1 MVIAP
6 ETFEE
11 EEIVPYSEAIAKEA
25 SEHLDELPVGGQISM
40 PDAIGMHV
48 PILEGNT
55 NWNTVVGAATQKPN
69 QVMGKGN
76 YTLGSHRLD
85 NLSFLFG
92 PLAYAEMGQDIWLT
106 NGQAI
111 YQYRVYNILDLG
123 PYNSWVLDDE
133 QSVERGK
140 PIVTLVT

>member
-1 MVIAP
+1 MKWKKIKWILLDILFVSVVLFLLLRPLATLRVTSKSSKALLDAPMVIAP

-69 QVMGKGN
+69 QVIDRK
-76 YTLGSHRLD
+76 
-85 NLSFLFG
+85 
-92 PLAYAEMGQDIWLT
+92 
-106 NGQAI
+106 
-111 YQYRVYNILDLG
+111 
-123 PYNSWVLDDE
+123 
-133 QSVERGK
+133 SV
-140 PIVTLVT
+140 V